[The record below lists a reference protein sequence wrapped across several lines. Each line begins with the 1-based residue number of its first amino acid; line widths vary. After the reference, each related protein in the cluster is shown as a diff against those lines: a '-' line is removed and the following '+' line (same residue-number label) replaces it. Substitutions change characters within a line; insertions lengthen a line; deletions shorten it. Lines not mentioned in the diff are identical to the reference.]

1 MQAMR
6 VIETTAAQWSLSPAL
21 RPMLCTAGDG
31 NNAGQGQS
39 KHHAGVYSQ
48 TQGQTLT
55 RGRFE
60 VRQPDADETPLSEAE
75 KRIAEREGWD
85 D

>member
-1 MQAMR
+1 MQTMQR
-6 VIETTAAQWSLSPAL
+6 SQTTQAL
-21 RPMLCTAGDG
+21 GPVRNDLHPVLCA
-31 NNAGQGQS
+31 
-39 KHHAGVYSQ
+39 AGVSYDTRQVQSEGNADLHSQ
-48 TQGQTLT
+48 TRGLTLT

-60 VRQPDADETPLSEAE
+60 VRQPDADETPLSESE